1 MEQTLFVKNYFNY
14 LTEGKQ
20 DADVMLRTGDIIDID
35 RAANM
40 ELAALIDSQV
50 VYFENDESTEATYVP
65 FITVQ
70 LAVALMLQDPDG
82 MLNNGECYIGARKN
96 GHIYRITFD
105 EGGYY
110 VKKAT
115 SVKLFSTRYEDS
127 DLLPSQNN
135 FWNPQIMTIAL
146 EPNEFGFRWGTMIKY
161 YDGTY
166 FIAGEK

>member
-1 MEQTLFVKNYFNY
+1 MKQTLFVKNYFNY

-20 DADVMLRTGDIIDID
+20 DADVMLKRGDIIDID
-35 RAANM
+35 RAARA

-70 LAVALMLQDPDG
+70 LAVALMLGDPDE
-82 MLNNGECYIGARKN
+82 MLNGGECYIGARKN

-105 EGGYY
+105 DNGYF
-110 VKKAT
+110 VDKAD
-115 SVKLFSTRYEDS
+115 VKLFRTRYEDYS
-127 DLLPSQNN
+127 KAPVNIN
-135 FWNPQIMTIAL
+135 FWNPQIMTRTLDAG
-146 EPNEFGFRWGTMIKY
+146 EFGFRWGTMIKY